1 MFEMNRFYVQATA
14 MADTL
19 RADRRALH
27 GMPELGMELPRTTAY
42 VEQRLRQMGLEPT
55 RLGGGLTVCIG
66 PRKGPVFLLRGDM
79 DALKMQEASGLD
91 FAATGECAH
100 TCGHDLHTAMLLGA
114 AALLKEREADLPGR
128 VKLMFQPSEE
138 NLKGAAAMVEAGVLK
153 NPPVDAAM
161 ALHVFPG
168 PMYVGTLAW
177 RQGPA
182 LASSDSFRILV
193 RGKAG
198 HGAIPQNAVDPL
210 TIAAHILLALQEV
223 NAREVDPQDPL
234 VLTVCTIHGGELHNS
249 IPETVEM
256 KGSIRAFSN
265 HNRAH
270 ARKRL
275 VEICEGTAALFR
287 GSCEVEFLAGV
298 ASLHNQPELAAELAG
313 YAGRIAKKM
322 EELPRQMGSE
332 DFAEVSQQVPSVFMG
347 IGAGGLRRQLAG
359 RPRRITGAQSNR
371 QGPPA
376 VYFHGRGPL
385 LYRKIKC
392 GYRRRMASAAQTRPR
407 VSRYTAQ
414 SSATTPAASPRQ
426 TASPASSPEV
436 SRPSLK

>member
-1 MFEMNRFYVQATA
+1 MGRGPVSRKPAPPPVAARQSGAGTEFAAKKAEPIHRKGAFDRMFEMNRFYVQATA

-128 VKLMFQPSEE
+128 VKLMFQPAEE

-265 HNRAH
+265 HNRAS
-270 ARKRL
+270 RPQ
-275 VEICEGTAALFR
+275 AAGGDLRRHR
-287 GSCEVEFLAGV
+287 GS
-298 ASLHNQPELAAELAG
+298 
-313 YAGRIAKKM
+313 
-322 EELPRQMGSE
+322 
-332 DFAEVSQQVPSVFMG
+332 VPG
-347 IGAGGLRRQLAG
+347 QL
-359 RPRRITGAQSNR
+359 
-371 QGPPA
+371 
-376 VYFHGRGPL
+376 
-385 LYRKIKC
+385 
-392 GYRRRMASAAQTRPR
+392 
-407 VSRYTAQ
+407 
-414 SSATTPAASPRQ
+414 
-426 TASPASSPEV
+426 
-436 SRPSLK
+436 

>member
-1 MFEMNRFYVQATA
+1 MGRGPVSRKPAPPPVAARQSGAGTEFAAKKAEPIHRKGAFDRMFEMNRFYVQATA

-128 VKLMFQPSEE
+128 VKLMFQPAEE

-168 PMYVGTLAW
+168 PMHVGTLAW

-347 IGAGGLRRQLAG
+347 IGAGGPEEIYNRAGSHHPAVVFNEDVLPLGAAVLAG
-359 RPRRITGAQSNR
+359 
-371 QGPPA
+371 
-376 VYFHGRGPL
+376 
-385 LYRKIKC
+385 C
-392 GYRRRMASAAQTRPR
+392 AANWL
-407 VSRYTAQ
+407 
-414 SSATTPAASPRQ
+414 AAH
-426 TASPASSPEV
+426 AE
-436 SRPSLK
+436 